1 MSKNLLILGA
11 GQYGMVVRETA
22 EAMGCFDKISFLDD
36 VKKRGVIGGLNE
48 FARFSEEYSY
58 AFVAIG
64 NAELRLDLYKKLEET
79 GYIIPVIVNSTAYV
93 SPSAKLGKGTIV
105 EAGAVINYGAVV
117 SIGCIIS
124 ANAVINHN
132 SFVGECCHI
141 DCNATVSGD
150 ARVPQKTKV
159 PSNTVY
165 KADCGKSNS
174 IEGGV

>member
-1 MSKNLLILGA
+1 MNKNLLILGA
-11 GQYGMVVRETA
+11 GQYGMVVRENA

-36 VKKRGVIGGLNE
+36 VKKRGVIGGLND
-48 FARFSEEYSY
+48 FASFVDKYAY

-64 NAELRLDLYKKLEET
+64 NAELRLELYKKLEDT
-79 GYIIPVIVNSTAYV
+79 GYTVPVIVNSTAYV

-117 SIGCIIS
+117 SIGCIVS

-132 SFVGECCHI
+132 AFVGECCHV
-141 DCNATVSGD
+141 DCNATVSGE

-159 PSNTVY
+159 PSNTVF
-165 KADCGKSNS
+165 KSDCGKTNS
-174 IEGGV
+174 FKGDV